1 MDATSINEKILKAVR
16 EALIQKDDDLLSEN
30 ETVDIIDNNSWPEVL
45 FAEKFLAKGGD
56 FLFCEKSKDLI
67 DGVIDLFKKND
78 LLTILCLNDDLSE
91 VMEACGVKHV
101 RTVPKDDQI
110 DYVITQ
116 VDALIAINGSI
127 VLSFDEEFEPLITHS
142 GATLVLFA
150 RTDQVV
156 KTYADVAKM
165 IRPQYLE
172 QRVAYT
178 HLIENPT
185 TDNKFEFPRR
195 TFVFLRY
202 VK

>member
-30 ETVDIIDNNSWPEVL
+30 ENVDIIDNNDWPEVL

-67 DGVIDLFKKND
+67 DGVIDMFKKND
-78 LLTILCLNDDLSE
+78 LSTILCLNDDLSE
-91 VMEACGVKHV
+91 VLEACGVKHT
-101 RTVPKDDQI
+101 RTVSKDNQI

-116 VDALIAINGSI
+116 ADALIAINGTI
-127 VLSFDEEFEPLITHS
+127 VLSFEEEFESIITHS

-156 KTYADVAKM
+156 KSYADVSKLVRA
-165 IRPQYLE
+165 QYLE
-172 QRVAYT
+172 QRIAYT
-178 HLIENPT
+178 HVIENPT
-185 TDNKFEFPRR
+185 TENKFEFPRR
-195 TFVFLRY
+195 TYVFLRY